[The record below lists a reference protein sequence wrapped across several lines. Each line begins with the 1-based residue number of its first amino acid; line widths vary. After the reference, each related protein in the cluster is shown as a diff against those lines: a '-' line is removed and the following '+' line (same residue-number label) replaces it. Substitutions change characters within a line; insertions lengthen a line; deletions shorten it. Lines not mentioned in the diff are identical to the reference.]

1 MAEKENS
8 YSFVSDNINI
18 KSSLQINEDE
28 MNQEIKHTK
37 SYGKCLVDWDI
48 MKEYI
53 KYSFLNVIINY
64 FGKNDTPEKENTK
77 SGSNNSNIENEMETF
92 DPAKAQEK
100 SSHSIPENKLNFLS
114 NFNTAPIPS
123 KLYIKPE
130 PNPEDIINSINKLKT
145 FPFTLQRMCELLQ
158 DPMRYYKTKSNF
170 ISAFSKLANID

>member
-1 MAEKENS
+1 MAEKINS
-8 YSFVSDNINI
+8 DSFESDNIKI
-18 KSSLQINEDE
+18 KTSLQINEDE
-28 MNQEIKHTK
+28 MNQEINYTK
-37 SYGKCLVDWDI
+37 SYGKCLVDWDF

-53 KYSFLNVIINY
+53 KFSFLNVIKNY
-64 FGKNDTPEKENTK
+64 FEKNEVTGKENTK
-77 SGSNNSNIENEMETF
+77 SGSNNPNKEVDLF

-114 NFNTAPIPS
+114 NFNTAQIPS

-170 ISAFSKLANID
+170 IPAFNKLANID